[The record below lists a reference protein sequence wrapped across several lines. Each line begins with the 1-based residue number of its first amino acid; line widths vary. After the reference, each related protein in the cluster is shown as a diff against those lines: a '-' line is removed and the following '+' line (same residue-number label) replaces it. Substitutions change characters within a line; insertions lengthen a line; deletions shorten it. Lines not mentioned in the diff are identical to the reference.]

1 MFLLID
7 SIKYRRIPKLPK
19 SMLRFSKGHLF
30 AIMSSENILWKTCT
44 RLYIFISNLLVSF
57 DLYYPINLVTTFNW
71 PPTHD
76 TSNNQLLVICHA
88 RSKRDVTKPF
98 IQKRGDALR
107 ITLVL
112 KIGLKK
118 FLSINFHQKMSHWR
132 IDIWSIKFL
141 NTYIQKWQY
150 LILMVNNCIF
160 MGWCPSPPGLFPV
173 EITYEH
179 FNLCKKEK
187 LYYCISGKF
196 CSCST
201 FTISALIIEA

>member
-1 MFLLID
+1 MLGKVAIKNGQSIETDNCITTIIYILSLTVTIFMYQAQLINTE
-7 SIKYRRIPKLPK
+7 I
-19 SMLRFSKGHLF
+19 
-30 AIMSSENILWKTCT
+30 
-44 RLYIFISNLLVSF
+44 
-57 DLYYPINLVTTFNW
+57 
-71 PPTHD
+71 
-76 TSNNQLLVICHA
+76 
-88 RSKRDVTKPF
+88 
-98 IQKRGDALR
+98 
-107 ITLVL
+107 
-112 KIGLKK
+112 
-118 FLSINFHQKMSHWR
+118 LSINFHQKMSHWR